1 MARYELDVYYT
12 DRPTEFYTFYSK
24 DELIIEL
31 RELLKNPRIED
42 TGYRV
47 IK

>member
-24 DELIIEL
+24 DELIREL
-31 RELLKNPRIED
+31 RELLRIGRVED
-42 TGYRV
+42 TSYRV